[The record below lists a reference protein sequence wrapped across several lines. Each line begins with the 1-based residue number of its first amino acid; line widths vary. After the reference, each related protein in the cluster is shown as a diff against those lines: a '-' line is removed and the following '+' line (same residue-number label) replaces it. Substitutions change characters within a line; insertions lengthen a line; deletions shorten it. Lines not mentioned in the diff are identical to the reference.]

1 MGVAPPAGPHVQF
14 PSCHAMGAMGA
25 MDAMSPLRD
34 LHQCGPSWATPER
47 SVSKVPSLVP
57 LGSST
62 PGEGEG
68 DSGDWIRPEGPGPP
82 FRSFTDS
89 VKTCSYYLVRNPP
102 MKMEKS

>member
-1 MGVAPPAGPHVQF
+1 MVPY
-14 PSCHAMGAMGA
+14 GAMI
-25 MDAMSPLRD
+25 AMSPLRD
-34 LHQCGPSWATPER
+34 LHQRGPSWATPER

-62 PGEGEG
+62 PGEGFEGEG
-68 DSGDWIRPEGPGPP
+68 DSGDWIRPKKGQDL

-89 VKTCSYYLVRNPP
+89 VKTCSYYLVRNSP